1 MPNYH
6 IWTIGCQMNKAE
18 SERLAALFEGNGYQ
32 SVDDVA
38 DADLIVI
45 NTCVVRQNAEDRAV
59 HKLENFKPLKKGRPD
74 MLIAVTGC

>member
-1 MPNYH
+1 LPNYH

-18 SERLAALFEGNGYQ
+18 SERLAALFEESGYQ
-32 SVDDVA
+32 ATEDAA

-59 HKLENFKPLKKGRPD
+59 HKLENFKPLKKDRPD
-74 MLIAVTGC
+74 MLIA